1 MLRVPFFRMPVAA
14 IVLVLALP
22 LIFASACRRAEIPY
36 RFVDRLE
43 EANVVISP
51 MKTPPAQAGQK
62 SPGTEDVNSALVK
75 AEVHDPIPGKNPF
88 SLLRKLSLGDQAA
101 WTILAVPPTELRF
114 RVKIPERGFLQ
125 FGYALY
131 AVKKS
136 EGGRAT
142 SFEIRVEGSGPK
154 PEIFQA
160 SLSLAEMS
168 KNRKGIF
175 REIDLAPYNNKT
187 VTLVFRTVSPD
198 PSRPDQ
204 GPDSAGEDGL
214 PVWINPVLAQK
225 RAADPDPESP
235 PNIILISIDTVR
247 ADHLGLH
254 GYRLPT
260 SPAAER
266 LAQDGALFLNHFSG
280 APYTLTSHATMLTG
294 LNPTRHQALDLESGL
309 PAGIPTLAEILQA
322 NGYGTAAFTG
332 GGQLDYQYGF
342 ARGFD
347 TYDDRAG
354 TSARPDSANFL
365 CRRALPWL
373 KANRDFRFFLFL
385 HTYQPHNPYEC
396 PEFPERALFLKKE
409 FRWRNAALQDILG
422 RGFPRLFQPLP
433 PLERENLTAL
443 YDLEL
448 RYSDQFLV
456 GPLIEN
462 LKRLGL
468 YENAL
473 IILTSDHGE
482 EFFDHLSWEHGH
494 TLYNE
499 LIHVPLLIK
508 FPRSRFAGRTIDRT
522 VGGVDLMPTVLEA
535 AGIKPPA
542 GAKFDGE
549 SLIGLLEG
557 KEEPPR
563 TRMSFMPAGFVFGFP
578 SRVAVIR
585 GNDKLILNGDY
596 PAEALKYFAPP
607 PPKQNPI
614 EFFNLAEDPLEK
626 VNLIGR
632 EGAKVRELLPLA
644 RAFLKEAQAGTGRR
658 KIVLDDKLQEQ
669 LKSLG
674 YIR

>member
-1 MLRVPFFRMPVAA
+1 MRRRPLFRMPVSAV
-14 IVLVLALP
+14 VLILALP
-22 LIFASACRRAEIPY
+22 LIFTSACRRAEIPY

-43 EANVVISP
+43 EANVVVSP
-51 MKTPPAQAGQK
+51 MKTPSTKTGQK
-62 SPGTEDVNSALVK
+62 SPGTEDMNSYLVK
-75 AEVHDPIPGKNPF
+75 GEVHDPLTGKNPF

-101 WTILAVPPTELRF
+101 WTILAAPPTELRF

-142 SFEIRVEGSGPK
+142 SFEILVEGSGPK
-154 PEIFQA
+154 PGLFQA
-160 SLSLAEMS
+160 SLSLTEMS
-168 KNRKGIF
+168 KHRKGIF
-175 REIDLAPYNNKT
+175 REIDLASYKNKT
-187 VTLVFRTVSPD
+187 VTLVFRTLAPD
-198 PSRPDQ
+198 SRQPDQ
-204 GPDSAGEDGL
+204 GPASAAENGL
-214 PVWINPVLAQK
+214 PVWINPVLSQK
-225 RAADPDPESP
+225 RAADTGPESP

-254 GYRLPT
+254 RYPLPT
-260 SPAAER
+260 SPSAER
-266 LAQDGALFLNHFSG
+266 LAKDGALFLKNYAG

-309 PAGIPTLAEILQA
+309 PAGFPTLAEILRA

-354 TSARPDSANFL
+354 TGARPDSANFL
-365 CRRALPWL
+365 RQRVLPWL

-396 PEFPERALFLKKE
+396 PEFPERASFFKKE

-422 RGFPRLFQPLP
+422 RGFPGLFRPLP
-433 PLERENLTAL
+433 PLERENLAAL
-443 YDLEL
+443 YDIEL

-456 GPLIEN
+456 GPLIED
-462 LKRLGL
+462 LKRLNL
-468 YENAL
+468 YENTL

-482 EFFDHLSWEHGH
+482 EFFDHISWEHGH

-508 FPRSRFAGRTIDRT
+508 FPGSRFSGRTVDRT
-522 VGGVDLMPTVLEA
+522 VGGVDLVPTVLEA
-535 AGIKPPA
+535 AGVKPPA
-542 GAKFDGE
+542 GVKFDGE

-563 TRMSFMPAGFVFGFP
+563 IRMSFMPAGFVFGFP

-585 GNDKLILNGDY
+585 GDDKLILNGDY
-596 PAEALKYFAPP
+596 PAEAFKYFSPP
-607 PPKQNPI
+607 PPKQDLV

-626 VNLIGR
+626 VNLAGR
-632 EGAKVRELLPLA
+632 EGARVRELLPLA
-644 RAFLKEAQAGTGRR
+644 RAFLEEAQAGAGRK

-669 LKSLG
+669 LRSLG